1 MLCIN
6 KCLSIKIC
14 VLLTWLQSSWNFFKH
29 IFEMGVNRKS
39 DFSLDWKF
47 CLDWSNIIS
56 GRNWLFR
63 WDFLFSSGN
72 FYPSANYDY
81 NLDWNKKCCRKT
93 CNHNFRPLK
102 LFPTWFSR
110 ISTVFYG
117 NFSLWHIWQI
127 LHWVLVILWE
137 LNQIFGVSS
146 IKLFLKIVA
155 LEKLWVTSKTNSW
168 QQSINLHVNWH
179 GNDVIC
185 IKKFY

>member
-1 MLCIN
+1 
-6 KCLSIKIC
+6 
-14 VLLTWLQSSWNFFKH
+14 
-29 IFEMGVNRKS
+29 MGVNRKL

-47 CLDWSNIIS
+47 FWDLSNVIS

-63 WDFLFSSGN
+63 WDFVFSSGT
-72 FYPSANYDY
+72 FYPSVNYDY
-81 NLDWNKKCCRKT
+81 HLDWNKKCWRKT

-102 LFPTWFSR
+102 LFPAWFSR

-127 LHWVLVILWE
+127 LQWVLVILWE
-137 LNQIFGVSS
+137 INQIFDVSS

-155 LEKLWVTSKTNSW
+155 LEKIWVTSKTNSW
-168 QQSINLHVNWH
+168 QQSINWHLNWH
-179 GNDVIC
+179 GNDFIC